1 MAALTHALEYQ
12 AVREAIQ
19 QLTTLDPSGQ
29 RRDAVSFAI
38 GDMSYTFNSSQLPA
52 LQARELELARRLT
65 IRNVRKRTVS
75 DFS

>member
-1 MAALTHALEYQ
+1 MAAITHALEYQ

-19 QLTTLDPSGQ
+19 QLTTLGTDGQ
-29 RRDAVSFAI
+29 RRDAVSFSI
-38 GDMSYTFNSSQLPA
+38 GDLTYSFSASQLPA

-65 IRNVRKRTVS
+65 IRNVRKRTEC